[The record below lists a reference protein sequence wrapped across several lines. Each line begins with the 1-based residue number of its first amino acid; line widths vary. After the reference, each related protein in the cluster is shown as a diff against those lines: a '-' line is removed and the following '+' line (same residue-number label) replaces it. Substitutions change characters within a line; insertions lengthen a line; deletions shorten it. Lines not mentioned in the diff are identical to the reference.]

1 MSLNGSIPSTLQ
13 DFFTHGILD
22 YFLERN
28 FSTEPAYISNIL
40 CFPILPSI
48 FVLKK
53 LGVITFFP
61 HELPKNAQ
69 CPHELPT
76 QPK

>member
-22 YFLERN
+22 YFWERN

-48 FVLKK
+48 FVLKNYFSYENK
-53 LGVITFFP
+53 KEVETSVTEG
-61 HELPKNAQ
+61 
-69 CPHELPT
+69 
-76 QPK
+76 